1 MSLSWKAGSKKSNR
15 LFASV
20 SRRTRKNTTSVVSM
34 VQIMNH
40 GSDHEPWRTPT
51 TYIYIYISFWTAAA
65 KHLSLCC
72 SAASISIPPRPWP
85 MCSSSTLA
93 RATGWAT
100 QGHQS
105 PPILANRKGEHAR
118 EEITSSERRR
128 TVWEKEKK
136 KEEEEEEEKKK
147 KKKTRWAREP
157 KSMTAHS
164 TPFFENFVVWAAVLC
179 TKST

>member
-1 MSLSWKAGSKKSNR
+1 
-15 LFASV
+15 
-20 SRRTRKNTTSVVSM
+20 
-34 VQIMNH
+34 
-40 GSDHEPWRTPT
+40 
-51 TYIYIYISFWTAAA
+51 
-65 KHLSLCC
+65 
-72 SAASISIPPRPWP
+72 

-128 TVWEKEKK
+128 TVWEKEK
-136 KEEEEEEEKKK
+136 EEEEEKK

-157 KSMTAHS
+157 KSKTAHS
-164 TPFFENFVVWAAVLC
+164 TPFFENVVVWAAVLC

>member
-1 MSLSWKAGSKKSNR
+1 
-15 LFASV
+15 
-20 SRRTRKNTTSVVSM
+20 
-34 VQIMNH
+34 
-40 GSDHEPWRTPT
+40 
-51 TYIYIYISFWTAAA
+51 
-65 KHLSLCC
+65 
-72 SAASISIPPRPWP
+72 

-136 KEEEEEEEKKK
+136 KEEEEENKVGQRTQKQDG
-147 KKKTRWAREP
+147 TQHA
-157 KSMTAHS
+157 
-164 TPFFENFVVWAAVLC
+164 FF
-179 TKST
+179 

>member
-1 MSLSWKAGSKKSNR
+1 MFPVPPNVAPL
-15 LFASV
+15 
-20 SRRTRKNTTSVVSM
+20 
-34 VQIMNH
+34 QH
-40 GSDHEPWRTPT
+40 
-51 TYIYIYISFWTAAA
+51 IYIYICFWTAAA

-72 SAASISIPPRPWP
+72 SAASISIAPRPWP

-128 TVWEKEKK
+128 TVWEG
-136 KEEEEEEEKKK
+136 EEEGGRRRKQGGPENPK
-147 KKKTRWAREP
+147 ARRHTARLFLKMLWCGQLCSARNRRKIFTETSCALMVSGATIHH
-157 KSMTAHS
+157 SMLCQLCLHS
-164 TPFFENFVVWAAVLC
+164 YSRYYFCWCN
-179 TKST
+179 

>member
-1 MSLSWKAGSKKSNR
+1 MRKAGNRKRMGKKIICSVPFCFWVLWPTLYNFLDSHGFILL
-15 LFASV
+15 LFFF
-20 SRRTRKNTTSVVSM
+20 TS
-34 VQIMNH
+34 QA
-40 GSDHEPWRTPT
+40 TP
-51 TYIYIYISFWTAAA
+51 SEGWSPSPAAA

-105 PPILANRKGEHAR
+105 PPILANCNGEHAR

-128 TVWEKEKK
+128 TVWEKQKK
-136 KEEEEEEEKKK
+136 KEEEEEEE
-147 KKKTRWAREP
+147 E
-157 KSMTAHS
+157 
-164 TPFFENFVVWAAVLC
+164 EN
-179 TKST
+179 